1 MNVRSLRCLPLL
13 LFAMLILAS
22 PALATPISLGIWNE
36 FGFST
41 VGTLATGCDPADPA
55 GPFCIP
61 SGGTPTSFAGAPP
74 WTFNSAVAT
83 QLTVTDAFTI
93 GDRFQ
98 IFDFGVSIGLTS
110 APVGSGD
117 CGDDP
122 VPCLANPNVSHA
134 LFNLAAG
141 AHSITIIPTLAPSG
155 GGAGYFIVNTA
166 AAAVPEPS
174 TWLLLGS
181 GLITL
186 VCVRRRSK

>member
-1 MNVRSLRCLPLL
+1 MNVRFLRCLPLL
-13 LFAMLILAS
+13 LFVMLTLAS
-22 PALATPISLGIWNE
+22 PALASPIVLGTWYE

-41 VGTLATGCDPADPA
+41 AGTPATGCDPEDPA

-61 SGGTPTSFAGAPP
+61 SSGTPTSFAGAPP
-74 WTFNSAVAT
+74 WTFNSAGGT
-83 QLTVTDAFTI
+83 QLTVTDAFNA

-110 APVGSGD
+110 LPVGSAD

-134 LFNLAAG
+134 QFNLAAG
-141 AHSITIIPTLAPSG
+141 AHSITITPTLAPTG
-155 GGAGYFIVNTA
+155 GGTGYFIVNG

-174 TWLLLGS
+174 TCILLLS
-181 GLITL
+181 GLFTL
-186 VCVRRRSK
+186 ACAGRRQK

>member
-1 MNVRSLRCLPLL
+1 MKDRMPQRIPLFL
-13 LFAMLILAS
+13 LAMLTLAS
-22 PALATPISLGIWNE
+22 PALSDPITLGTWND
-36 FGFST
+36 FAFST
-41 VGTLATGCDPADPA
+41 PGTPATGCDLAEPR

-61 SGGTPTSFAGAPP
+61 SSGTPTNCVGAPP
-74 WTFNSAVAT
+74 VTFNSAGADL
-83 QLTVTDAFTI
+83 LTVTDAFTA

-98 IFDFGVSIGLTS
+98 IFDFGVSLGLTS
-110 APVGSGD
+110 VPVGSAD

-141 AHSITIIPTLAPSG
+141 SHSITIIPTLAPSG
-155 GGAGYFIVNTA
+155 GGAGYFIVNA
-166 AAAVPEPS
+166 AAVGVPEPS